1 MQIDLQSLNL
11 NQEMLDQLAS
21 GYQDFGPRT
30 PFTDWR
36 NAANELA
43 RESEEKV
50 AKRSLELYNEVDPG
64 RGRAAARGF
73 GTGSTRDLAYR
84 EIVQEP
90 RAESWMDTYKRKG
103 LSPYKVD
110 PTTGEKVYINTPAGV
125 NLIDLLEGKDRQEY
139 LAKKE
144 AGYDERLTKTPYN
157 VKTGLYGSGAGDYG
171 TRVIPETPSKFQE
184 ALSSPVASILSS
196 FIPGGPALLTGA
208 KVLAGSGRDIGLM
221 EAAGA
226 VASASRLAGTPT
238 ATAVADNIEFTAAVA
253 SGNPALAVLNKGT
266 DLVNEKGEVVG
277 RTTLGKKY
285 TTDALEKAGLTAKIL
300 SKEYNINQNDLVEG
314 LVRTEK
320 ELVKGASLDDAL
332 LTGLGTYVK
341 EGGSLKTP
349 ELFKKAEDVLRTVGS
364 VLDDVILQ
372 PPKKAAEALLSAL
385 PDKTPDQVK
394 AIEDYARTVGS
405 KAEDVA
411 RETVA
416 VVDEPIQE
424 VGQAIAEGGQV
435 IKEGA
440 EALAKAIPSVEV
452 PEFEPFSDLGVD
464 IDVASVDVPSI
475 DLPSVDI
482 DLNIPKPT
490 FSLAATQKKPAGEIT
505 EGLFGDFLF
514 EKKYQTPE
522 LIARTVPLAQ
532 YTAPQGMFRNIV

>member
-1 MQIDLQSLNL
+1 MQINLTDIGLNADILAELQAGNPTPW
-11 NQEMLDQLAS
+11 EVK
-21 GYQDFGPRT
+21 T

-43 RESEEKV
+43 RESEEEV
-50 AKRSLELYNEVDPG
+50 AERALDLYSEVDPG
-64 RGRAAARGF
+64 RGRAMG
-73 GTGSTRDLAYR
+73 GSTRDLAYK

-90 RAESWMDTYKRKG
+90 VAESWMDTYKREG

-125 NLIDLLEGKDRQEY
+125 NLIDLLQGQDKQEY

-157 VKTGLYGSGAGDYG
+157 VETGLYGSGAGDYG

-208 KVLAGSGRDIGLM
+208 KVLSGSGRDIGLM

-226 VASASRLAGTPT
+226 VAGATKLAGTPT
-238 ATAVADNIEFTAAVA
+238 ATTVADNIEFAAAVA
-253 SGNPALAVLNKGT
+253 SGDPALAVVSKY
-266 DLVNEKGEVVG
+266 
-277 RTTLGKKY
+277 GKEY
-285 TTDALEKAGLTAKIL
+285 TTEALNKAGLTDEIL
-300 SKEYNINQNDLVEG
+300 SKEYNINQDDLVEG

-332 LTGLGTYVK
+332 LKGLGTYVK
-341 EGGSLKTP
+341 EGGSLSGLPNLPDFPSLSAVFETP
-349 ELFKKAEDVLRTVGS
+349 ELLKKVEDTLKTVGS
-364 VLDDVILQ
+364 VVDDTVLQ
-372 PPKKAAEALLSAL
+372 PPKEFVEAVAEA
-385 PDKTPDQVK
+385 TPSPKV
-394 AIEDYARTVGS
+394 IEDIA
-405 KAEDVA
+405 KK
-411 RETVA
+411 TVA

-435 IKEGA
+435 LKEGA
-440 EALAKAIPSVEV
+440 EALAKAV
-452 PEFEPFSDLGVD
+452 DLPTGTSVD
-464 IDVASVDVPSI
+464 IDVDSPSI
-475 DLPSVDI
+475 DTPSLGLDTF
-482 DLNIPKPT
+482 KPT

-505 EGLFGDFLF
+505 ESLFEDFLF

>member
-1 MQIDLQSLNL
+1 MQIDLGSIGL
-11 NQEMLDQLAS
+11 NQEMIDRLAS

-43 RESEEKV
+43 RESEEEV
-50 AKRSLELYNEVDPG
+50 AERALSLYNEVDPG

-90 RAESWMDTYKRKG
+90 VAESWMDTYKREG

-110 PTTGEKVYINTPAGV
+110 PATGEKVYINTPAGV
-125 NLIDLLEGKDRQEY
+125 NLIDLLEGEDREEY
-139 LAKKE
+139 LAKKA
-144 AGYDERLTKTPYN
+144 AGFDERLTKTPYN
-157 VKTGLYGSGAGDYG
+157 VQSGLYGSGAGNYG
-171 TRVIPETPSKFQE
+171 TRVIPETPSNLQK

-208 KVLAGSGRDIGLM
+208 KVLSGSGRDIGLM

-226 VASASRLAGTPT
+226 VAGATKLAGTPT

-253 SGNPALAVLNKGT
+253 SGDPALAVVSKY
-266 DLVNEKGEVVG
+266 
-277 RTTLGKKY
+277 GKEY
-285 TTDALEKAGLTAKIL
+285 TTEALNKAGLTNEIL

-314 LVRTEK
+314 LVKTEK

-332 LTGLGTYVK
+332 LKGLGTYVK
-341 EGGSLKTP
+341 EGGSLSGLPNLPDFPSLSAVFETP
-349 ELFKKAEDVLRTVGS
+349 ELLKKVEDTLRTVGS
-364 VLDDVILQ
+364 VVDDTVLQ
-372 PPKKAAEALLSAL
+372 PPKEFVEAVAKA
-385 PDKTPDQVK
+385 TPSPKV
-394 AIEDYARTVGS
+394 I
-405 KAEDVA
+405 EDVA
-411 RETVA
+411 RKAGSTAEDVVRTAGA
-416 VVDEPIQE
+416 VIDEP
-424 VGQAIAEGGQV
+424 VQV
-435 IKEGA
+435 IKEAA
-440 EALAKAIPSVEV
+440 ESIY
-452 PEFEPFSDLGVD
+452 EPLEAPQFS
-464 IDVASVDVPSI
+464 SVDV
-475 DLPSVDI
+475 DLPSVDLPSV

-490 FSLAATQKKPAGEIT
+490 FSLTATQKKPAGEIT

>member
-1 MQIDLQSLNL
+1 MQIDLGSIGL
-11 NQEMLDQLAS
+11 NQEMIDRLES
-21 GYQDFGPRT
+21 GDMYFGPRT
-30 PFTDWR
+30 PFTDWQQ
-36 NAANELA
+36 AASDLA
-43 RESEEKV
+43 RESEEEV
-50 AKRSLELYNEVDPG
+50 AERAIDLYSEVDPG
-64 RGRAAARGF
+64 RGRAMG
-73 GTGSTRDLAYR
+73 GSTADLAYK

-90 RAESWMDTYKRKG
+90 VAESWMDTYKREG

-125 NLIDLLEGKDRQEY
+125 NLIDLLEGEDREEY

-157 VKTGLYGSGAGDYG
+157 VETGLYGSGAGNYG

-184 ALSSPVASILSS
+184 VLSSPVGSILAS
-196 FIPGGPALLTGA
+196 FIPGGAALLTAG
-208 KVLAGSGRDIGLM
+208 KVLSGSGRDIGLM

-226 VASASRLAGTPT
+226 VAGASRLAGTPT

-266 DLVNEKGEVVG
+266 DLVDEEGKVVG

-285 TTDALEKAGLTAKIL
+285 TTDALEKAGLTDEIL
-300 SKEYNINQNDLVEG
+300 SKEYNINQDDLVEG

-320 ELVKGASLDDAL
+320 ELVKGTSLDEAL
-332 LTGLGTYVK
+332 LKGLGTYVK
-341 EGGSLKTP
+341 EGGSLSGLPVPELNVVLETP
-349 ELFKKAEDVLRTVGS
+349 ELLKKAEDVLRTVGS
-364 VLDDVILQ
+364 VVDDTVLQ
-372 PPKKAAEALLSAL
+372 PPKEFVEAVAES
-385 PDKTPDQVK
+385 TPSPKV
-394 AIEDYARTVGS
+394 IEDIAREAGS
-405 KAEDVA
+405 TAEDVVRTA
-411 RETVA
+411 GA
-416 VVDEPIQE
+416 VIDEPIQE

-440 EALAKAIPSVEV
+440 EALAKAV
-452 PEFEPFSDLGVD
+452 DLPTGTSVD
-464 IDVASVDVPSI
+464 IDVDSPSI
-475 DLPSVDI
+475 DTPSLGLDTF
-482 DLNIPKPT
+482 KPT

-505 EGLFGDFLF
+505 ESLFEDFLF
-514 EKKYQTPE
+514 EKKYQAPE

>member
-1 MQIDLQSLNL
+1 MQIDLQSLGL
-11 NQEMLDQLAS
+11 NQAMLDQLAS

-30 PFTDWR
+30 PFSDWR

-50 AKRSLELYNEVDPG
+50 AKRAIDLYNEVDPG
-64 RGRAAARGF
+64 RGRAMG
-73 GTGSTRDLAYR
+73 GSTRDLAYK

-90 RAESWMDTYKRKG
+90 NAAAWMDVYNSKG

-125 NLIDLLEGKDRQEY
+125 NLIDLLKGEDREEY
-139 LAKKE
+139 LAKKA
-144 AGYDERLTKTPYN
+144 AGFDERLTKTPYN
-157 VKTGLYGSGAGDYG
+157 VQSGLYGSGAGNYG
-171 TRVIPETPSKFQE
+171 TRVIPETPSNLQK

-208 KVLAGSGRDIGLM
+208 KVLSGSGRDIGLM

-226 VASASRLAGTPT
+226 VAGATKLAGTPT

-253 SGNPALAVLNKGT
+253 SGDPALAVVSKY
-266 DLVNEKGEVVG
+266 
-277 RTTLGKKY
+277 GKEY
-285 TTDALEKAGLTAKIL
+285 TTEALNKAGLTNEIL

-314 LVRTEK
+314 LVKTEK

-332 LTGLGTYVK
+332 LKGLGTYVK
-341 EGGSLKTP
+341 EGGSLSGLPNLPDFPSLSAVFETP
-349 ELFKKAEDVLRTVGS
+349 ELLKKVEDTLRTVGS
-364 VLDDVILQ
+364 VVDDTVLQ
-372 PPKKAAEALLSAL
+372 PPKEFVEAVAKA
-385 PDKTPDQVK
+385 TPSPKV
-394 AIEDYARTVGS
+394 I
-405 KAEDVA
+405 EDVA
-411 RETVA
+411 RKAGSTAEDVVRTAGA
-416 VVDEPIQE
+416 VIDEP
-424 VGQAIAEGGQV
+424 VQV
-435 IKEGA
+435 IKEAA
-440 EALAKAIPSVEV
+440 ESIY
-452 PEFEPFSDLGVD
+452 EPLEAPQFS
-464 IDVASVDVPSI
+464 SVDV
-475 DLPSVDI
+475 DLPSV

-490 FSLAATQKKPAGEIT
+490 FSLTATQKKPAGEIT

>member
-1 MQIDLQSLNL
+1 MQIDLGSIGL
-11 NQEMLDQLAS
+11 NQEMIDRLAS

-43 RESEEKV
+43 RESEEEV
-50 AKRSLELYNEVDPG
+50 AERALELYSEVDPG
-64 RGRAAARGF
+64 RGRAMG
-73 GTGSTRDLAYR
+73 GSTRDLAYK

-90 RAESWMDTYKRKG
+90 RAESWMDTYKREG

-157 VKTGLYGSGAGDYG
+157 VETGLYGSGAGNYG

-184 ALSSPVASILSS
+184 VLSSPVASILSS

-208 KVLAGSGRDIGLM
+208 KVLSGSGRDIGLM

-226 VASASRLAGTPT
+226 VAGATKLAGTPT

-253 SGNPALAVLNKGT
+253 SGDPALAVVSKY
-266 DLVNEKGEVVG
+266 
-277 RTTLGKKY
+277 GKEY
-285 TTDALEKAGLTAKIL
+285 TTEALNKAGLTDKIL
-300 SKEYNINQNDLVEG
+300 SKEYNINQDDLVEG

-320 ELVKGASLDDAL
+320 ELVKGTSLDEAL
-332 LTGLGTYVK
+332 LKGLGTYVK
-341 EGGSLKTP
+341 EGGSLSGLPNLPDFPSLSVVFETP
-349 ELFKKAEDVLRTVGS
+349 ELLKKVEDTLRTVGS
-364 VLDDVILQ
+364 VVDDTVLQ
-372 PPKKAAEALLSAL
+372 PPKEFVEALAEA
-385 PDKTPDQVK
+385 TPSPKV
-394 AIEDYARTVGS
+394 IEDIAREAGS
-405 KAEDVA
+405 TAEDVA

-424 VGQAIAEGGQV
+424 VGKAIAEGGQV
-435 IKEGA
+435 LKEGA
-440 EALAKAIPSVEV
+440 EALAKAV
-452 PEFEPFSDLGVD
+452 DLPTGTSVD
-464 IDVASVDVPSI
+464 IDVDSSSIETPSLGL
-475 DLPSVDI
+475 DTF
-482 DLNIPKPT
+482 KPT

-505 EGLFGDFLF
+505 ESLFEDFLF
-514 EKKYQTPE
+514 EKKYQAPE

>member
-1 MQIDLQSLNL
+1 MQIDLGSIGL
-11 NQEMLDQLAS
+11 NQEMIDRLAS

-43 RESEEKV
+43 RESEEEV
-50 AKRSLELYNEVDPG
+50 AERALSLYNEVDPG

-90 RAESWMDTYKRKG
+90 VAESWMDTYKREG

-157 VKTGLYGSGAGDYG
+157 VETGLYGSGAGNYG

-208 KVLAGSGRDIGLM
+208 KVLSGSGRDIGLM

-226 VASASRLAGTPT
+226 VAGATKLAGTPT
-238 ATAVADNIEFTAAVA
+238 ATAVADNIEFAASVA
-253 SGNPALAVLNKGT
+253 SGDPALAVVSKY
-266 DLVNEKGEVVG
+266 
-277 RTTLGKKY
+277 GKEY
-285 TTDALEKAGLTAKIL
+285 TTEALNKAGLTNEIL
-300 SKEYNINQNDLVEG
+300 SKEYNINQDDLVEG

-341 EGGSLKTP
+341 EGGSLSGLPNLPDFPSLSAVFETP
-349 ELFKKAEDVLRTVGS
+349 ELLKKVEDTLRTVGS
-364 VLDDVILQ
+364 VVDDTVLQ
-372 PPKKAAEALLSAL
+372 PPKEFVEAVAKA
-385 PDKTPDQVK
+385 TPSPKV
-394 AIEDYARTVGS
+394 I
-405 KAEDVA
+405 EDVA
-411 RETVA
+411 RKAGSTAEDVVRTAGA
-416 VVDEPIQE
+416 VIDEP
-424 VGQAIAEGGQV
+424 VQV
-435 IKEGA
+435 IKEAA
-440 EALAKAIPSVEV
+440 ESIY
-452 PEFEPFSDLGVD
+452 EPLEAPQFS
-464 IDVASVDVPSI
+464 SVDV
-475 DLPSVDI
+475 DLPSVDLPSV

-490 FSLAATQKKPAGEIT
+490 FSLTATQKKPAGEIT
-505 EGLFGDFLF
+505 ESLFEDFLF
-514 EKKYQTPE
+514 EKKYQAPE

>member
-1 MQIDLQSLNL
+1 MQIDLGSIGL
-11 NQEMLDQLAS
+11 NQEMIDRLAS
-21 GYQDFGPRT
+21 GDMYFGPRT

-50 AKRSLELYNEVDPG
+50 AERALELYSEVDPG
-64 RGRAAARGF
+64 RGRAMG
-73 GTGSTRDLAYR
+73 GSTKDLAYK

-90 RAESWMDTYKRKG
+90 VAESWMDTYNREG

-110 PTTGEKVYINTPAGV
+110 PASGEKVYINTPAGV

-157 VKTGLYGSGAGDYG
+157 VETGLYGSGAGNYG

-184 ALSSPVASILSS
+184 VLSSPVASILSS

-208 KVLAGSGRDIGLM
+208 KVLSGSGRDIGLM

-226 VASASRLAGTPT
+226 VAGATKLAGTPT
-238 ATAVADNIEFTAAVA
+238 ATAVADNIEFAAAVA
-253 SGNPALAVLNKGT
+253 SGDPALAVVSKY
-266 DLVNEKGEVVG
+266 
-277 RTTLGKKY
+277 GKEY
-285 TTDALEKAGLTAKIL
+285 TTEALNKAGLTDKIL
-300 SKEYNINQNDLVEG
+300 SKEYNINQDDLVEG

-332 LTGLGTYVK
+332 LKGLGTYVK
-341 EGGSLKTP
+341 EGGSLSGLPNLPDFPSLSAVFETP
-349 ELFKKAEDVLRTVGS
+349 ELLKKVEDTLRTVGS
-364 VLDDVILQ
+364 VVDDTVLQ
-372 PPKKAAEALLSAL
+372 PPKEFVEAVAEA
-385 PDKTPDQVK
+385 TPSPKV
-394 AIEDYARTVGS
+394 IEDIAREAGS
-405 KAEDVA
+405 TAEDVVRTA
-411 RETVA
+411 GA
-416 VVDEPIQE
+416 VIDEP
-424 VGQAIAEGGQV
+424 VQV
-435 IKEGA
+435 IKEAA
-440 EALAKAIPSVEV
+440 ESIY
-452 PEFEPFSDLGVD
+452 EPLEAPQFSSVD

-475 DLPSVDI
+475 DLPSL

-490 FSLAATQKKPAGEIT
+490 FSLTATQKKPAGEIT

-514 EKKYQTPE
+514 EKKYQAPE

>member
-1 MQIDLQSLNL
+1 MQIDLGSIGL
-11 NQEMLDQLAS
+11 NQEMIDRLAS

-43 RESEEKV
+43 RESEEEV
-50 AKRSLELYNEVDPG
+50 AERALELYSEVDPG
-64 RGRAAARGF
+64 RGRAMG
-73 GTGSTRDLAYR
+73 GSTRDLAYK

-90 RAESWMDTYKRKG
+90 RAESWMDTYKREG

-125 NLIDLLEGKDRQEY
+125 NLIDLLEGEDREEY

-157 VKTGLYGSGAGDYG
+157 VETGLYGSGAGDYG

-184 ALSSPVASILSS
+184 VLSSPVASILSS

-208 KVLAGSGRDIGLM
+208 KVLSGSGRDIGLM

-226 VASASRLAGTPT
+226 VAGATKLAGTPT

-253 SGNPALAVLNKGT
+253 SGDPALAVLNKGT
-266 DLVNEKGEVVG
+266 DLVDEKGKVVG

-285 TTDALEKAGLTAKIL
+285 TTEALEKVGLDADTL
-300 SKEYNINQNDLVEG
+300 SEEYNINQDDLVEG

-320 ELVKGASLDDAL
+320 ELVKGTSLDEAL
-332 LTGLGTYVK
+332 LKGLGTYVK
-341 EGGSLKTP
+341 EGGSLSGLPVPELNVVLETP
-349 ELFKKAEDVLRTVGS
+349 ELLKKVEDTLRTVGS
-364 VLDDVILQ
+364 VVDDTVLQ
-372 PPKKAAEALLSAL
+372 PPKEFVEAVAEA
-385 PDKTPDQVK
+385 TPSPKV
-394 AIEDYARTVGS
+394 IEDIAREAGS
-405 KAEDVA
+405 TAEDVVRTA
-411 RETVA
+411 GA
-416 VVDEPIQE
+416 VIDEP
-424 VGQAIAEGGQV
+424 VQV
-435 IKEGA
+435 IKEAA
-440 EALAKAIPSVEV
+440 ESIYEPLEAPDFPSLEA
-452 PEFEPFSDLGVD
+452 PDLPSLE
-464 IDVASVDVPSI
+464 ISTDV
-475 DLPSVDI
+475 DLPSVDL
-482 DLNIPKPT
+482 DLPSVDLDIPAPSIGLSISQPQPT
-490 FSLAATQKKPAGEIT
+490 KGVTESLFE
-505 EGLFGDFLF
+505 DFLF
-514 EKKYQTPE
+514 EKKYQAPE

>member
-1 MQIDLQSLNL
+1 MQIDLGSIGL
-11 NQEMLDQLAS
+11 NQEMIDRLAS
-21 GYQDFGPRT
+21 GDMYFGPRT

-43 RESEEKV
+43 RESEEEV
-50 AKRSLELYNEVDPG
+50 AERALSLYNEVDPG

-90 RAESWMDTYKRKG
+90 VAESWMDTYNREG

-110 PTTGEKVYINTPAGV
+110 PTSGEKVYINTPAGV
-125 NLIDLLEGKDRQEY
+125 NLIDLLEGKDKQEY

-157 VKTGLYGSGAGDYG
+157 VETGLYGSGAGDYG

-184 ALSSPVASILSS
+184 VLSSPVASILSS

-208 KVLAGSGRDIGLM
+208 KVLSGSGRDIGLM

-226 VASASRLAGTPT
+226 VAGATKLAGTPT

-253 SGNPALAVLNKGT
+253 SGDPALAVVSKY
-266 DLVNEKGEVVG
+266 
-277 RTTLGKKY
+277 GKEY
-285 TTDALEKAGLTAKIL
+285 TTEALNKAGLTDKIL
-300 SKEYNINQNDLVEG
+300 SKEYNINQDDLVEG

-320 ELVKGASLDDAL
+320 ELVKGTSLDEAL
-332 LTGLGTYVK
+332 LKGLGTYVK
-341 EGGSLKTP
+341 EGGSLSGLPNLPDFPSLSVVFETP
-349 ELFKKAEDVLRTVGS
+349 ELLKKVEDTLRTVGS
-364 VLDDVILQ
+364 VVDDTVLQ
-372 PPKKAAEALLSAL
+372 PPKEFVEALAEA
-385 PDKTPDQVK
+385 TPSPKV
-394 AIEDYARTVGS
+394 IEDIAREAGS
-405 KAEDVA
+405 TAEDVA

-424 VGQAIAEGGQV
+424 VGKAIAEGGQV
-435 IKEGA
+435 LKEGA
-440 EALAKAIPSVEV
+440 EALAKAV
-452 PEFEPFSDLGVD
+452 DLPTGTSVD
-464 IDVASVDVPSI
+464 IDVDSSSIETPSLGL
-475 DLPSVDI
+475 DTF
-482 DLNIPKPT
+482 KPT

-505 EGLFGDFLF
+505 ESLFEDFLF
-514 EKKYQTPE
+514 EKKYQAPE

>member
-1 MQIDLQSLNL
+1 MQIDLGSIGL
-11 NQEMLDQLAS
+11 NQEMIDRLAS
-21 GYQDFGPRT
+21 GDMYFGPRT
-30 PFTDWR
+30 PFTDWQQ
-36 NAANELA
+36 AASDLA
-43 RESEEKV
+43 RESEEEV
-50 AKRSLELYNEVDPG
+50 AERAIDLYSEVDPG
-64 RGRAAARGF
+64 RGRAMG
-73 GTGSTRDLAYR
+73 GSTADLAYK

-90 RAESWMDTYKRKG
+90 VAESWMDTYKREG

-110 PTTGEKVYINTPAGV
+110 PASGEKVYINTPAGV
-125 NLIDLLEGKDRQEY
+125 NLIDLLEGEDREEY

-157 VKTGLYGSGAGDYG
+157 VETGLYGSGAGDYG

-184 ALSSPVASILSS
+184 VLSSPVASILSS

-208 KVLAGSGRDIGLM
+208 KVLSGSGRDIGLM

-226 VASASRLAGTPT
+226 VAGATKLAGTPT

-266 DLVNEKGEVVG
+266 DLVDEEGKVVG

-285 TTDALEKAGLTAKIL
+285 TTEALEKAGLTDEIL
-300 SKEYNINQNDLVEG
+300 SKEYNINQDDLVEG
-314 LVRTEK
+314 LVRSEK
-320 ELVKGASLDDAL
+320 ELIKGASLDEAL
-332 LTGLGTYVK
+332 LKGLGTYVK

-385 PDKTPDQVK
+385 PDKTPEQVK

-440 EALAKAIPSVEV
+440 EALAKAV
-452 PEFEPFSDLGVD
+452 DLPTGTSVD
-464 IDVASVDVPSI
+464 IDVDSPSI
-475 DLPSVDI
+475 ETPSLGLDMF
-482 DLNIPKPT
+482 KPT
-490 FSLAATQKKPAGEIT
+490 LSLTATQKKPAGEIT
-505 EGLFGDFLF
+505 ESLFEDFLF
-514 EKKYQTPE
+514 EKKYQAPE